1 MSDGLISRMVMLRH
15 SRFIAVTRA
24 LLVLLVITM
33 AGRSEANCS
42 PLVSEPNVQ
51 SQIMAGCTD
60 MDIDMVGSLHPSPL
74 DHSDQRQP
82 GMCHLGCP
90 VLLTAA
96 EARSGD
102 AGLLPPTYVA
112 ELAPLMVG
120 ISDIPQTPPPRFG

>member
-1 MSDGLISRMVMLRH
+1 MSDGLISYMVTFRR

-42 PLVSEPNVQ
+42 PPVSEPNV
-51 SQIMAGCTD
+51 
-60 MDIDMVGSLHPSPL
+60 IDMVGSLHPSPL
-74 DHSDQRQP
+74 DHSDQRQS